1 MGNCMEL
8 SSKKYIVKTPS
19 KNTKY
24 WWFFATPLKNMS
36 SWKSVGIMIFPI
48 WWESHGKFHGSSHHQ
63 SEIHRNPQNFRKT
76 NCTDPHRGAK
86 RPSAGNSR
94 PPASHAPVHDGI
106 YSESTRLSFRFWR
119 KGGHKVTTV
128 VGCVM
133 LWLENAT
140 RKSYQ
145 PPGEFQPCW
154 PSKTISMLVDRYEKG
169 QGAGSCSW
177 PSVEVPWRPQG
188 PSGNMLFAG
197 RGMSKNRQG
206 THSASSILMVSRRSS
221 AVASS
226 AAFNWRSRELASLR
240 WVNLNLGNLE
250 GQFLVHGRLKKWGS
264 PMF

>member
-1 MGNCMEL
+1 MSARHAQIHIAVPSGQALEIAVRQLLMPQCTMEF
-8 SSKKYIVKTPS
+8 I
-19 KNTKY
+19 
-24 WWFFATPLKNMS
+24 
-36 SWKSVGIMIFPI
+36 
-48 WWESHGKFHGSSHHQ
+48 Q
-63 SEIHRNPQNFRKT
+63 NPQGF
-76 NCTDPHRGAK
+76 
-86 RPSAGNSR
+86 PSDFGER
-94 PPASHAPVHDGI
+94 M
-106 YSESTRLSFRFWR
+106 R
-119 KGGHKVTTV
+119 KGGHKVTRV

-145 PPGEFQPCW
+145 APGEFQPCW

-197 RGMSKNRQG
+197 RGMSKSSQG

-240 WVNLNLGNLE
+240 WVNLGNLE